1 MFPRSAA
8 SGELRHGTFADVR
21 DRLDYVEEMGFDVLY
36 LPPIHPIGRTGRK
49 GRDGAVSAGP
59 DDPGSP
65 WAIGGAEGGHTAV
78 HPALGSIE
86 DFRAL
91 VRDAGSRGIDVAI
104 DLAYNASPDHPW
116 VTAHP
121 EWFRHRP
128 DGSIAYAENPPKKYE
143 DIYPLNFETPE
154 WESLWEEL
162 LGVVRYWISEGIR
175 VFRVD
180 NPHTKPFAF
189 WEWLLATVTAEAP
202 GTIFLSEAFTT
213 PRVME
218 QLAKIGFTQ
227 SYTYFTWR
235 NSKWELESY
244 FTELTR
250 SPLADYFRPNL
261 WPNTPDILTEE
272 LQKGGRAAFLSRL
285 ALAAT
290 LGASYGIY
298 GPAFELQENLA
309 RSPGSEEYG
318 RSEKYEIRTWDR
330 KSRDSLSEFIGHLNR
345 IRREHVALQFNDTL
359 TFQRVDNDQLIAY
372 AKTRGKAPESDVVVA
387 VVNLDHYYPQS
398 GFVELDLSSL
408 GVDVQRP
415 YVMHDLLTDAR
426 YTWEGSH
433 NFVRLDPADVPC
445 HVFSLEQPPAR
456 RIPPEGGAR

>member
-1 MFPRSAA
+1 
-8 SGELRHGTFADVR
+8 
-21 DRLDYVEEMGFDVLY
+21 
-36 LPPIHPIGRTGRK
+36 
-49 GRDGAVSAGP
+49 
-59 DDPGSP
+59 
-65 WAIGGAEGGHTAV
+65 
-78 HPALGSIE
+78 
-86 DFRAL
+86 
-91 VRDAGSRGIDVAI
+91 
-104 DLAYNASPDHPW
+104 
-116 VTAHP
+116 
-121 EWFRHRP
+121 
-128 DGSIAYAENPPKKYE
+128 
-143 DIYPLNFETPE
+143 
-154 WESLWEEL
+154 
-162 LGVVRYWISEGIR
+162 
-175 VFRVD
+175 
-180 NPHTKPFAF
+180 
-189 WEWLLATVTAEAP
+189 
-202 GTIFLSEAFTT
+202 
-213 PRVME
+213 ME